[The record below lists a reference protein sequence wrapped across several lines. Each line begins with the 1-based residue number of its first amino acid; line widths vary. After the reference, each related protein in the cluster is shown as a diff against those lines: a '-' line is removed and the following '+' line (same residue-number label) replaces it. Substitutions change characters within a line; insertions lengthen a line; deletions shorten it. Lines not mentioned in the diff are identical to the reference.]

1 MEPVRVCDKCFE
13 KHSAAASTHAEGI
26 IQNSSDEGSSNNN
39 NTIKLE
45 DISMLRYHR
54 WRLYNVRAIHRRRY
68 LLQTTAL
75 EIFLVD
81 ERSFL
86 LHFFGYSEATRVLE
100 KILSITGGTRQLVS
114 HLSLARNSSQ
124 LLSQYE
130 LGSRS
135 EQRAS
140 LLRFTDGSF
149 GDWTRRWR
157 HWEMSNFEYLM
168 RLNTAAGRTYNDL
181 SQYPIMPWILRDYES
196 KTLNLKDPS
205 VYRDLSKPVGALN
218 PQRLQRLI
226 RRMRGLGEGGNVR
239 NVLRLKREYIISHH
253 THSWGNV

>member
-1 MEPVRVCDKCFE
+1 
-13 KHSAAASTHAEGI
+13 
-26 IQNSSDEGSSNNN
+26 
-39 NTIKLE
+39 
-45 DISMLRYHR
+45 MLRYHR

-75 EIFLVD
+75 ELFLVD

-100 KILSITGGTRQLVS
+100 KILSITGGTRQLVP

-124 LLSQYE
+124 VLSQYE

-181 SQYPIMPWILRDYES
+181 SQYPIMPWILCDYKS
-196 KTLNLKDPS
+196 KKLNLRDPS

-218 PQRLQRLI
+218 PQRLQRLV

-239 NVLRLKREYIISHH
+239 QLYIISRESHTSQKIHVTHSLTRKHINQTHNNNNNEH
-253 THSWGNV
+253 THRYHRFFTVLTTPHSVFPYTF